1 MNPERIDVQSDNGS
15 EIVKNA
21 DLGHSEDRLVVSP
34 KQLFPPAN
42 DNQLAWP
49 FIPFPQDWYCG

>member
-1 MNPERIDVQSDNGS
+1 MNPERIDVQSDDGS
-15 EIVKNA
+15 EVVKNA

-49 FIPFPQDWYCG
+49 FIPFPEDLYGG

>member
-1 MNPERIDVQSDNGS
+1 MNPDRTDVQSDDGS
-15 EIVKNA
+15 KVVGNA
-21 DLGHSEDRLVVSP
+21 DLGHSEDRLVISV

-49 FIPFPQDWYCG
+49 FIPFPKDWYGG